1 MAQGKFCAR
10 VACVLFSWVPSQM
23 SVFFFVSDCVTS
35 GGWGG
40 GRLLCRS
47 GINNA
52 QDCADR
58 WTWVESDRSLMAL
71 RRELI
76 SVALRGL
83 VPKKNYGAGGVIDW
97 Q

>member
-1 MAQGKFCAR
+1 
-10 VACVLFSWVPSQM
+10 V
-23 SVFFFVSDCVTS
+23 
-35 GGWGG
+35 GW

-83 VPKKNYGAGGVIDW
+83 VPKKNYRAGGVIDW